1 MYYKDENTN
10 FDFFVAK
17 TIRDEFHRTDP
28 KNEIEDFFEYEWD
41 PIIYNSTDKFYDFAK
56 EGSDNFFNAWE
67 EIGAEMPIK
76 EVLGYDKGIAMDS
89 ILEYNAKNYTEGC
102 ETINEV
108 IEKAEKDIEK
118 YVLEKI
124 PYLKKNEESNYTFDG
139 SKEEF
144 SKNWKE
150 IETLTKYRDASIT
163 IEKPEE
169 VKKIL
174 DYLKAR
180 VSNYNFDGLKINS
193 PKENLEYKFIAQ
205 APNIRIQIEPKN
217 SFTLE
222 NPKKINECFEKCS
235 KSFLFT
241 SDLILEYKDKLNNI
255 KYESTPDNF
264 IITCKNSIKEKLP
277 ELKEISKK
285 MEKPIFIK
293 EIAEGKIKTKTEI
306 KNGEITDIQ
315 QKENKQENKN
325 TKIR

>member
-1 MYYKDENTN
+1 
-10 FDFFVAK
+10 
-17 TIRDEFHRTDP
+17 
-28 KNEIEDFFEYEWD
+28 
-41 PIIYNSTDKFYDFAK
+41 
-56 EGSDNFFNAWE
+56 
-67 EIGAEMPIK
+67 MPIK

-108 IEKAEKDIEK
+108 IEKAEKYIEK

-124 PYLKKNEESNYTFDG
+124 PYLKKNEENNYTFDG

-174 DYLKAR
+174 DYLKSR

-205 APNIRIQIEPKN
+205 APNVRIQIEPKN